1 VVIAVA
7 NAVEL
12 AAAVRNLG
20 GVRALATPTRTA
32 DDFDA
37 MPIEEQHHW
46 VEDLMGRTTFAA
58 NADPNYITLLDRG
71 VSRAHPL
78 IQPALAAADRHA
90 AEPAWDVN
98 DTVGHGTQLAG
109 LALFGD

>member
-1 VVIAVA
+1 VWLGKVDAAAFLANAADYGVAVGTDRLEFPEDLVVIAVA

-58 NADPNYITLLDRG
+58 MQIRTISRFSIA
-71 VSRAHPL
+71 VS
-78 IQPALAAADRHA
+78 
-90 AEPAWDVN
+90 AERIP
-98 DTVGHGTQLAG
+98 
-109 LALFGD
+109 